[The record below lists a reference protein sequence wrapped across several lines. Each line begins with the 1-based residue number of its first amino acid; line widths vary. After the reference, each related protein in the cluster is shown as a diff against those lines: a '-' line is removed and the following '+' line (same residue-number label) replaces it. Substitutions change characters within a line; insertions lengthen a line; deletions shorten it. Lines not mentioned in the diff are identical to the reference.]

1 MTLPLVIIQSR
12 LGSLRLPNKAL
23 KPLLDSPT
31 LFYTVERLK
40 ALRTPV
46 RILLA
51 TTLKKKDDLLE
62 QFTKAYG
69 IECFRGSSEHVLER
83 FYRAALKIPSEIIVR
98 ITGDCPLVQ
107 TSLLDKMLQ
116 FFISS
121 KGEYDYVSNVHPR
134 SYPKGM
140 DLEIFTWKA
149 LEKAYLN
156 AKNLYEIEHVTP
168 YFYQNRDLFS
178 LYNFKSLEDLSS
190 INVSIDTLEDFEF
203 VRSIFE
209 KHYPINPLF
218 ELSEIREMLLE
229 SKLKK
234 A

>member
-1 MTLPLVIIQSR
+1 
-12 LGSLRLPNKAL
+12 
-23 KPLLDSPT
+23 
-31 LFYTVERLK
+31 
-40 ALRTPV
+40 
-46 RILLA
+46 
-51 TTLKKKDDLLE
+51 
-62 QFTKAYG
+62 
-69 IECFRGSSEHVLER
+69 
-83 FYRAALKIPSEIIVR
+83 
-98 ITGDCPLVQ
+98 
-107 TSLLDKMLQ
+107 MLQ

-218 ELSEIREMLLE
+218 ELSEIRECYLNRN
-229 SKLKK
+229 
-234 A
+234 

>member
-1 MTLPLVIIQSR
+1 MTLPLVIIQAR
-12 LGSLRLPNKAL
+12 LGSLRLPGKAL
-23 KPLLDSPT
+23 RPLWDRPV

-51 TTLKKKDDLLE
+51 TTLNKEDDLLE
-62 QFTKAYG
+62 QFAKTYS

-83 FYRAALKIPSEIIVR
+83 FYKTALSFSSEIMVR

-107 TSLLDKMLQ
+107 PTLLDRMLQ
-116 FFISS
+116 FFIASN
-121 KGEYDYVSNVHPR
+121 GEYDYVSNVHPR

-140 DLEIFTWKA
+140 DLEIFSWKA
-149 LEKAYLN
+149 LKNAYLN
-156 AKNLYEIEHVTP
+156 AKERYEIEHVTP
-168 YFYQNRDLFS
+168 YFYQNPHLFS
-178 LYNFKSLEDLSS
+178 LYNFENQEDLSD

-203 VRSIFE
+203 VSSIIE
-209 KHYPINPLF
+209 KYYLANPLF
-218 ELSEIREMLLE
+218 ELDEMLLE
-229 SKLKK
+229 PKLKK